1 MRLIERRI
9 GLLFACFLLCFLI
22 IVGRAFWL
30 QGVQGSTLAAE
41 ALSQQ
46 TGVVTVPGLRGSLL
60 DREGNELAGSEDA
73 ANIYATP
80 YQVKDPP
87 RTAAKL
93 APILG
98 LGQTQILHS
107 LTAHSGFSYV
117 AHEVSVISAARVTR
131 LRLAG
136 IGQLPASRRTYP
148 QGDVAAQVIGAIGS
162 EGKGLT
168 GLEAQENSVLAGSD
182 GERRVVKDA
191 LGEPIR
197 LETVSQAHNGK
208 NVQLTLDPAI
218 QAKTEKVLAGVGATF
233 APKSATAI
241 VMEPRDSQVLAMA
254 SWPPVNL
261 SDLSQASPE
270 ALENQATGFNYE
282 PGSTFKAFTV
292 SAALEEKLITPESSF
307 TLPPTIR
314 VANRTIE
321 EADPRGTE
329 TMSVAEILARSSN
342 VGAVT
347 IGLQLGAPRFSRWI
361 DRFGFGRPTGVAFP
375 GEERGIVPALKDY
388 SGSTM
393 GNLPMGQGLSVTPMQ
408 MIAGYSAIADG
419 GILRRPQLI
428 EKIGAQPVHEPR
440 GHRVI
445 SPTVAAQVRTML
457 EGVLAPGGTASE
469 VSVPGYTLAGKTG
482 TAQVA
487 ENGTYSETKF
497 VASFIGFAPAQD
509 PRLLIAVI
517 VNQPSGGDYYGGS
530 VAAPAFGKIAAFSLP
545 YLGVP
550 PQ

>member
-9 GLLFACFLLCFLI
+9 GLLFACFLLCFLLI
-22 IVGRAFWL
+22 IGRAFWL

-41 ALSQQ
+41 AISQQ
-46 TGVVTVPGLRGSLL
+46 TDVVNVPGLRGSLL
-60 DREGNELAGSEDA
+60 DRQGNELAASEDA
-73 ANIYATP
+73 ATIYATP

-87 RTAAKL
+87 RSAAEL
-93 APILG
+93 ARALG
-98 LGQTQILHS
+98 LGKDQILHS
-107 LTAHSGFSYV
+107 LTEHSGFSYV
-117 AHEVSVISAARVTR
+117 AHEVSLPSAARVAR
-131 LRLAG
+131 LRLPG

-148 QGDVAAQVIGAIGS
+148 QGNLAGQVIGAVS
-162 EGKGLT
+162 AEGQGLS
-168 GLEAQENSVLAGSD
+168 GLEAEQNSVLRGTN

-197 LETVSQAHNGK
+197 LETVTQASDGK

-218 QAKTEKVLAGVGATF
+218 QAKTEKVLAGVGATY
-233 APKSATAI
+233 APKGATAI
-241 VMEPRDSQVLAMA
+241 VMDPRNSQILAMA
-254 SWPPVNL
+254 SWPAVNL

-292 SAALEEKLITPESSF
+292 SAALQEKLVTPESSF
-307 TLPPTIR
+307 TLPPQIQ
-314 VANRTIE
+314 VADRTIKDAE
-321 EADPRGTE
+321 PRGTE
-329 TMSVAEILARSSN
+329 TMSVAQILARSSN
-342 VGAVT
+342 IGAVT
-347 IGLQLGAPRFSRWI
+347 IGLKLGASRFSRWI

-375 GEERGIVPALKDY
+375 GEERGIVTPLKDY
-388 SGSTM
+388 SGSTI

-408 MIAGYSAIADG
+408 MATGYTAIADG

-428 EKIGAQPVHEPR
+428 EKIGDTAVHEPR
-440 GHRVI
+440 GRHVI
-445 SPTVAAQVRTML
+445 SPQVASQVRTML

-482 TAQVA
+482 TAQIA
-487 ENGTYSETKF
+487 ENGSYSETKF

-509 PRLLIAVI
+509 PRLLVAVM
-517 VNQPSGGDYYGGS
+517 VNQPSGGNYYGGS
-530 VAAPAFGKIAAFSLP
+530 VAAPAFGKIAAFALP